1 MLCYARQKFAD
12 ALKTVTD
19 KTNNSALA
27 SKEGL
32 DYYNKLFTIE
42 RNLAD
47 LTPEARYKK
56 RLELSKP
63 VLEAF
68 SSWLKLKGKQTLPK
82 STLGGAI
89 DYCLNHWEKLEAFL
103 LDGRLEIS
111 NNRTERAIK
120 PYILGRKIGYLQ
132 TLLEELLRVQLFIA
146 LLKLKQQN
154 SITLILFII

>member
-47 LTPEARYKK
+47 LTPEDRYKK

-68 SSWLKLKGKQTLPK
+68 LSWLKLTSKQTLPK
-82 STLGGAI
+82 SALGGAI

-103 LDGRLEIS
+103 LDGSRLEIS

-146 LLKLKQQN
+146 LLKQQN